1 MPRVCHGR
9 RSLTLLPDLSSFEL
23 VAAALFYQFSLYSA
37 VRLAHHGLT
46 LGELA
51 LVCFGAT
58 VLFVEAMNL
67 TMSRVR
73 ALPTVLERSPEK
85 LCVGSCGP

>member
-1 MPRVCHGR
+1 MDGP
-9 RSLTLLPDLSSFEL
+9 LTLFTGLSSFEL

-58 VLFVEAMNL
+58 VLFVEMMNL

-73 ALPTVLERSPEK
+73 ALPTTLERSPENFARN
-85 LCVGSCGP
+85 SCGL

>member
-1 MPRVCHGR
+1 M
-9 RSLTLLPDLSSFEL
+9 
-23 VAAALFYQFSLYSA
+23 FYQFSLYSA

-46 LGELA
+46 LGELS

-58 VLFVEAMNL
+58 VLFMEMMNL

-73 ALPTVLERSPEK
+73 SIANFLSALV
-85 LCVGSCGP
+85 